1 MGKHADEA
9 STQSTS
15 CPSGMASSVRVA
27 GASVGKFHRHK
38 AEIHARGAH
47 TPFAQVLAQKRLQGS
62 DVQAHLAGVFQQKGQ
77 DLALAAK
84 HALHLRALGLAA
96 VQEAALDDL
105 VPQPRGPRRG
115 SPCRNSA
122 ALIAPDGGAKAHV
135 EAQARLLQRL
145 PDAELV
151 GTARTAAAEHQS
163 PLQKQPSPRVRP
175 L

>member
-1 MGKHADEA
+1 M
-9 STQSTS
+9 
-15 CPSGMASSVRVA
+15 
-27 GASVGKFHRHK
+27 
-38 AEIHARGAH
+38 
-47 TPFAQVLAQKRLQGS
+47 LAQKRLQGS

-77 DLALAAK
+77 NLALAAE

-96 VQEAALDDL
+96 AQEAALDDL
-105 VPQPRGPRRG
+105 VPQPYGQGAVALQKQRRVDG
-115 SPCRNSA
+115 A
-122 ALIAPDGGAKAHV
+122 DGGAKAHV
-135 EAQARLLQRL
+135 KAQPRLLQRL